1 MRQKGTNGAIIPTG
15 KKTDRNMSIMGVYI
29 KKTFNGKITKSISLK
44 LYSMKNQFNTHL
56 ETVILAVTVAAG
68 LLLFSMSEVFAQ
80 KEKSEDADHS
90 FSSCQW
96 HFSGHVGNY
105 IDKISEQRIL
115 NEDNWNIIYP
125 ETEEAF
131 RLRED
136 DKNYPQNGQWRGEFW
151 GKYILSVIAARHYY
165 HSDELESRIKKAVEG
180 LLSTQDENG
189 YIGTYEHSDFVIG
202 NNWNVW
208 SRKYTLWGL
217 VEAWELLQDKTILEA
232 AERFTDHLISEVGP
246 GAIDIVKTGNFYG
259 MPSSS
264 ILQPVVKLYNATGKK
279 KYLEYAEYIVEQWSR
294 HPEGLPEILDKGL
307 EGIPVHAWSSEI
319 DPLRWAKGYEFMSC
333 VEGLLE
339 LYEATGNPDYF
350 EAGKNIHKSL
360 VEWERSPIG
369 NVTFD
374 DKHTG
379 SVGCINTVS
388 EICDA
393 VYWNRLSFKLF
404 ELTGEVKYIAE
415 IEKTLYNSLL
425 SAYNQ
430 EGTWGLRRMRMSH
443 IHIPAMNHFLQHH
456 QCCTDNLPRG
466 LFQAAEVVL
475 TQRNGNIH
483 YSLFNEGRGEV
494 ILPSGQ
500 PLQIEVMGDFLESGK
515 TKLVLSLD
523 EPEKFNMVIRMPH
536 WSKKTEVSVN
546 GKKLKGA
553 IDGNWRLIDR
563 TWKEGDVIEV
573 AFNLEVR
580 WENFDTSKYDNTFH
594 DLDFYNNEWAKIS
607 FGKGGSN
614 EDITRQYSHIKSL
627 SAEDALPHKPAVTFF
642 YGPVALARDVRITDG
657 DIFMPVEFSNGG
669 KPIKI
674 KSIKGVPGIWKAYE
688 LNLGKGQRIK
698 FCDFS
703 SAGNTWDDSS
713 KFNTWCTLKK

>member
-1 MRQKGTNGAIIPTG
+1 MRQFNKYLVTTII
-15 KKTDRNMSIMGVYI
+15 
-29 KKTFNGKITKSISLK
+29 TFVVLVC
-44 LYSMKNQFNTHL
+44 FF
-56 ETVILAVTVAAG
+56 
-68 LLLFSMSEVFAQ
+68 LLPINEVFGQ
-80 KEKSEDADHS
+80 NVKSKNADD
-90 FSSCQW
+90 FLSSGQW
-96 HFSGHVGNY
+96 QFSGHIGNY
-105 IDKISEQRIL
+105 IDRISEKRIL

-189 YIGTYEHSDFVIG
+189 YIGTYEHSDFVVG

-217 VEAWELLQDKTILEA
+217 IEAWELLNDNSILIA
-232 AERFTDHLISEVGP
+232 TKRFADHLISEVGP
-246 GAIDIVKTGNFYG
+246 DAVNIVRTGNFYG
-259 MPSSS
+259 LPSSS
-264 ILQPVVKLYNATGKK
+264 ILQPMVKLYKATGEK
-279 KYLEYAEYIVEQWSR
+279 KYLEYAEYIVGQWSK
-294 HPEGLPEILDKGL
+294 HPEGLPDILNKGL
-307 EGIPVHAWSSEI
+307 GGTPVHTWFPET
-319 DPLRWAKGYEFMSC
+319 DPYKWAKAYEFMSC

-339 LYEATGNPDYF
+339 LYEVTGNPDYF

-369 NVTFD
+369 NVTFN

-379 SVGCINTVS
+379 SAGLFNTVS

-404 ELTGEVKYIAE
+404 ELTGEEKYIAE
-415 IEKTLYNSLL
+415 IERTLYNSLL
-425 SAYNQ
+425 NAYNQ

-483 YSLFNEGRGEV
+483 YSLFNEGQGEV

-500 PLQIEVMGDFLESGK
+500 PLQIEATGDFLESGK

-523 EPEKFNMVIRMPH
+523 KPEKFNMVIRIPD

-546 GKKLKGA
+546 EKKFRGA
-553 IDGNWRLIDR
+553 TDGNWMLIDR
-563 TWKEGDVIEV
+563 TWEKGDVIEI
-573 AFNLEVR
+573 AFKLEVR
-580 WENFDTSKYDNTFH
+580 WETFDTTKFDDTFH
-594 DLDFYNNEWAKIS
+594 DLEFYNKEWAKIS
-607 FGKGGSN
+607 FGSGGSN
-614 EDITRQYSHIKSL
+614 EEITRQYSHVKSL
-627 SAEDALPHKPAVTFF
+627 SVEDALPNKPAVTFF
-642 YGPVALARDVRITDG
+642 YGPIALARDMRITEG
-657 DIFMPVEFSNGG
+657 DIFMPIEFSGQN
-669 KPIKI
+669 KSVKI
-674 KSIKGVPGIWKAYE
+674 KHIKNKPGIWKLYE
-688 LNLGKGQRIK
+688 LDLGKGQRIK

-703 SAGNTWDDSS
+703 SAGNTWNDFSM
-713 KFNTWCTLKK
+713 FNTWCTLKSEIK